1 MITISNIL
9 DVENYLKNTDVVLFD
24 LDDTLYPEKEYV
36 RSGFKAIAAEYPKV
50 LNMADKLWKAFL
62 NRLPAI
68 DTVLKSE
75 NLSAEKDNCL
85 RIYRFQQPDIHFYPG
100 VRSMIERIREEKRLG
115 LITDGRPEGQRAKIS
130 ALGLDLLMDKIIITD
145 ELGGIEYR
153 KPNPKAFI
161 LMKEYFNVEYERM
174 VYIGDNLNKDFIA
187 PEDLGINT
195 IYFKNP
201 DSVALRESW

>member
-9 DVENYLKNTDVVLFD
+9 DIEKYLDNVDVVLFD
-24 LDDTLYPEKEYV
+24 LDDTLYSEKEYV
-36 RSGFKAIAAEYPKV
+36 RSGFEAISAAYSKV
-50 LNMADKLWKAFL
+50 FNMTDKLWNAFL

-68 DTVLKSE
+68 DTVLKNE
-75 NLSAEKDNCL
+75 NLTAEKNNCL
-85 RIYRFQQPDIHFYPG
+85 HIYRFQKPDIHFYSG
-100 VRSMIERIREEKRLG
+100 VRSMIERIRKGKRLG

-130 ALGLDLLMDKIIITD
+130 ALGLDSLMDKIIITD

-174 VYIGDNLNKDFIA
+174 VYIGDNVNKDFIA
-187 PEDLGINT
+187 PENLGINT

-201 DSVALRESW
+201 DSVALRAAR

>member
-9 DVENYLKNTDVVLFD
+9 DVENYLKNIDVVLFD

-36 RSGFKAIAAEYPKV
+36 RSGFEAIAAAYPNV
-50 LNMADKLWKAFL
+50 LNMADKLWNAFL

-68 DTVLKSE
+68 DIVLKCE
-75 NLSAEKDNCL
+75 NLTAEKDNCL
-85 RIYRFQQPDIHFYPG
+85 RIYRFQEPDIHFYSG
-100 VRSMIERIREEKRLG
+100 VRSMIERIRKGKRLG
-115 LITDGRPEGQRAKIS
+115 LITDGRSEGQRAKIS

-187 PEDLGINT
+187 PDILGMKT
-195 IYFKNP
+195 IFYKNP
-201 DSVALRESW
+201 NGLYSR